1 MSNPLFQALGGG
13 MNPQFQNL
21 MQRFQQFK
29 STFQGDPQ
37 QPQGIADR
45 AWLVG
50 PRDGVSPLFNHVWAE
65 LPDWDAPN
73 LPPAPLGIN
82 LLRQTKVPVHR
93 RLLDALAP
101 GQLLVEVVVNVL
113 GNARARFWG

>member
-37 QPQGIADR
+37 QEIKKMLQSGRISQEQLNKAQQF
-45 AWLVG
+45 AQQ
-50 PRDGVSPLFNHVWAE
+50 F
-65 LPDWDAPN
+65 
-73 LPPAPLGIN
+73 
-82 LLRQTKVPVHR
+82 Q
-93 RLLDALAP
+93 ALM
-101 GQLLVEVVVNVL
+101 
-113 GNARARFWG
+113 R

>member
-37 QPQGIADR
+37 QEIQKMLQSGRI
-45 AWLVG
+45 
-50 PRDGVSPLFNHVWAE
+50 SQE
-65 LPDWDAPN
+65 
-73 LPPAPLGIN
+73 
-82 LLRQTKVPVHR
+82 
-93 RLLDALAP
+93 
-101 GQLLVEVVVNVL
+101 QLNKAQQFAQQFQVL
-113 GNARARFWG
+113 MR

>member
-37 QPQGIADR
+37 QEIQKMLQSGRISQEQLNKAQQF
-45 AWLVG
+45 AQQ
-50 PRDGVSPLFNHVWAE
+50 F
-65 LPDWDAPN
+65 
-73 LPPAPLGIN
+73 
-82 LLRQTKVPVHR
+82 Q
-93 RLLDALAP
+93 ALM
-101 GQLLVEVVVNVL
+101 
-113 GNARARFWG
+113 R

>member
-37 QPQGIADR
+37 QEIQKMLQSGKITQQQLNQAQ
-45 AWLVG
+45 A
-50 PRDGVSPLFNHVWAE
+50 FA
-65 LPDWDAPN
+65 
-73 LPPAPLGIN
+73 
-82 LLRQTKVPVHR
+82 QQFQ
-93 RLLDALAP
+93 ALMK
-101 GQLLVEVVVNVL
+101 
-113 GNARARFWG
+113 